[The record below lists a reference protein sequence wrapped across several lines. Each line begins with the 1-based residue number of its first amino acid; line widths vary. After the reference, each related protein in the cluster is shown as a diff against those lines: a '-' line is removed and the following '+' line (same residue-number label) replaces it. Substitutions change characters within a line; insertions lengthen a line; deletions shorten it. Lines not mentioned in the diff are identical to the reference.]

1 MIVEN
6 IHFHNNKNQRIAGRI
21 YRGEIPSKEGV
32 IFCHG
37 LFSSKDAHK
46 ITWMA
51 EYIINAG
58 YTLQTFDFSFVGESE
73 GHISELS
80 ILQEV
85 EDLRSAI
92 NYFNDN
98 WTSNVHLIG
107 SSVGGVVSLLF
118 SSENCASIKSLTL
131 IATPVNLVDLML
143 KNTDVDELESLSDDG
158 MTSIDGVPIKNSFI
172 KEIRYIKI
180 EEAVLQINFPTLIIH
195 GRDDQVVD
203 VSNAEFL
210 DDNLKSEKK
219 LILIEDGDHNLTR
232 ESDLNILKDNII
244 DWLNQNS

>member
-6 IHFHNNKNQRIAGRI
+6 VHFYNNKNQKIVGRI
-21 YRGEIPSKEGV
+21 YRDEKASKEGV

-37 LFSSKDAHK
+37 LFSSKDGHK

-51 EYIINAG
+51 EYIVDAG
-58 YTLQTFDFSFVGESE
+58 YTLLTFDFSFIGESE

-85 EDLRSAI
+85 EDLRSAS
-92 NYFNDN
+92 NYFNNN
-98 WTSNVHLIG
+98 WTSDVHLIG

-118 SSENCASIKSLTL
+118 SAENGASIKSLTL

-143 KNTDVDELESLSDDG
+143 KNTDVNELESLPDDG

-172 KEIRYIKI
+172 KEIRFIKT
-180 EEAVLQINFPTLIIH
+180 EEAVSQIKFPTLIIH

-219 LILIEDGDHNLTR
+219 LVLIEDGDHNLTR
-232 ESDLNILKDNII
+232 ENDLHILKDNII
-244 DWLNQNS
+244 AWLNQYS